1 MIKKVF
7 IFSLLVAASFSR
19 FAEARMILDVN
30 VPETKT
36 VDGQE
41 LKLNGAGVRTV
52 FVIKVKAYVA
62 AFYAPAAL
70 ATAEAVRASGGPLK
84 FDFTFLRSVSQS
96 RVTDAWTSQFEA
108 SNSYPY
114 AGFEKDRDAFIKMFG
129 PLKKGGVESVEI
141 IGDETRIYD
150 DGQLRGTIKGKEFQ
164 KSFLSLWFGD
174 KPVLPSLKKN
184 LLGQDS

>member
-1 MIKKVF
+1 MNKKVF
-7 IFSLLVAASFSR
+7 ILSLIIVTSVFRFSQ
-19 FAEARMILDVN
+19 ARTILDVN

-41 LKLNGAGVRTV
+41 LRLNGAGVRTV

-62 AFYAPAAL
+62 AFYAPTTL
-70 ATAEAVRASGGPLK
+70 STPEAVAASAGPLK
-84 FDFTFLRSVSQS
+84 FDFTFLRSVNQS
-96 RVTDAWTSQFEA
+96 RVTDAWTSQFEV
-108 SNSYPY
+108 SNSYTY

-141 IGDETRIYD
+141 SGDETRIYD
-150 DGQLRGTIKGKEFQ
+150 DGQLKGSIKGKDFQ
-164 KSFLSLWFGD
+164 KAFLRLWFGN